1 VSEAIRIKTLISEE
15 WELIQLSKKNPAHF
29 KELYQRYYKKIF
41 VFILKRT
48 NDKSASADLC
58 SEVFLSAITKLE
70 QYQNRGFPFSS
81 WLYKIA
87 VNTCTDHFKNEAKRR
102 FVVIDGKMKN
112 DLIEA
117 VVEKETDIESIR
129 AMILPALNELKPQE
143 LELIELRYFEKT
155 PFREIAYYYDI
166 TENNAKVRTY
176 RILHKLKS
184 IITSNSNEE

>member
-1 VSEAIRIKTLISEE
+1 MSEAIRIKTLISEE
-15 WELIQLSKKNPAHF
+15 WELIQLSKKNPQHF
-29 KELYQRYYKKIF
+29 KELYKRYYKQIF

-48 NDKSASADLC
+48 NDKSASADIC
-58 SEVFLSAITKLE
+58 SEVFLTALTKLD

-87 VNTCTDHFKNEAKRR
+87 VNACTDHFKDEAKKRYL
-102 FVVIDGKMKN
+102 VLDGTMKN
-112 DLIEA
+112 DLMDEVA
-117 VVEKETDIESIR
+117 EKGTDVESIR
-129 AMILPALNELKPQE
+129 ATIIPALDELSPKE
-143 LELIELRYFEKT
+143 LELIELRYFEKIS
-155 PFREIAYYYDI
+155 FREIAFYFDI